1 MSVTETEF
9 TPAPEYRP
17 RTITVLAVLI
27 AAAAGFS
34 YLGAYAVANALKQ
47 AEVITWPAGT
57 DPRPRWMVFGFT
69 TLLSLFL
76 AISILLRRMSRRQL
90 KRIDELAEQ
99 AAEETRGGDQPFFT
113 ASSEH

>member
-1 MSVTETEF
+1 MSVTEAEY

-17 RTITVLAVLI
+17 RTITVLAMLI

-34 YLGAYAVANALKQ
+34 YLGAYAVANALRA

-69 TLLSLFL
+69 TLLGLFL
-76 AISILLRRMSRRQL
+76 AISILLRRMSKRQL
-90 KRIDELAEQ
+90 RRIDELADS
-99 AAEETRGGDQPFFT
+99 AD
-113 ASSEH
+113 

>member
-1 MSVTETEF
+1 MSVTESEY

-17 RTITVLAVLI
+17 RTITVLTVLI

-57 DPRPRWMVFGFT
+57 DPRPRWMVFGFA
-69 TLLSLFL
+69 TLLALFL
-76 AISILLRRMSRRQL
+76 AISILLRRMSKRQL
-90 KRIDELAEQ
+90 RRIDELAEE

-113 ASSEH
+113 AKSEH